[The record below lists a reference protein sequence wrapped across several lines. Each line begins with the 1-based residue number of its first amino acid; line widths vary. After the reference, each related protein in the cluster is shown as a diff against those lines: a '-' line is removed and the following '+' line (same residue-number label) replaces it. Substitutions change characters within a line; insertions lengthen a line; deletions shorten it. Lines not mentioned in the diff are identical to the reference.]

1 MIHGHIMPSFI
12 LCMCSI
18 SPMPKLVLWSQLPL
32 CYTLFILKLY
42 KNSQVVWSASPIP
55 KILLCFLIFMCV
67 LMSLRYILVG
77 LKFYSLLL
85 KHPQMLNYNNFYIS
99 IILKN
104 FYICVF
110 LNSYNHL
117 RCILVGLKFYS
128 LLLKH
133 AQMLNYNNF
142 HISIILKN
150 FYIYVLLN
158 SYNHLTI
165 PRYLR
170 IFVSLVHSN
179 YQIYSHLYIFENKFH
194 CIQRILFIF
203 NYTR

>member
-1 MIHGHIMPSFI
+1 MPSFI
-12 LCMCSI
+12 LCMGSI
-18 SPMPKLVLWSQLPL
+18 SPMPKLVLWSLLPL

-85 KHPQMLNYNNFYIS
+85 KN
-99 IILKN
+99 
-104 FYICVF
+104 
-110 LNSYNHL
+110 
-117 RCILVGLKFYS
+117 
-128 LLLKH
+128 

-142 HISIILKN
+142 HISTILKN
-150 FYIYVLLN
+150 NYIYVLLN

-179 YQIYSHLYIFENKFH
+179 YQIYSHYIFLKINFTAFKESYSYL
-194 CIQRILFIF
+194 IILD
-203 NYTR
+203 NV